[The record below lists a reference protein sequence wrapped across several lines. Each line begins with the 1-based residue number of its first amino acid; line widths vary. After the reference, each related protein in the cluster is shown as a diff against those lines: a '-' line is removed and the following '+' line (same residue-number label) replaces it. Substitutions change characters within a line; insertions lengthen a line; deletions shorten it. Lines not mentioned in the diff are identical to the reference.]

1 MNPFD
6 EENFSAWGMP
16 NKTNKEKE
24 YPEQYNPPSKT
35 EQINTLLDNYL
46 ENKDNLNKINKRKA
60 LNVLAKKL
68 NEIK

>member
-16 NKTNKEKE
+16 NKTNKEEE

-46 ENKDNLNKINKRKA
+46 ENKDA
-60 LNVLAKKL
+60 LQD
-68 NEIK
+68 